1 MQTKTDAARWL
12 VYSAATA
19 KQEGRPYTQL
29 AAEAKLF
36 AAETAMEVTTKAI
49 QLLGGYGYTRDLPEK
64 ECLEMLRL
72 QKSTKVLQKYNV
84 WLSLAL
90 C

>member
-36 AAETAMEVTTKAI
+36 AAETAMEITTKAI
-49 QLLGGYGYTRDLPEK
+49 QLLGGYGYKNKFRIQLK
-64 ECLEMLRL
+64 L
-72 QKSTKVLQKYNV
+72 QLIKKRVR
-84 WLSLAL
+84 
-90 C
+90 